1 MIDEHKS
8 TNMLREVSE
17 TTEVA
22 ARQIDANRVLMRDV
36 GAQLRK
42 LSPPF
47 AATLGR
53 GSSDHAAAFSKV
65 LFELNCAMPTL
76 SHSPSVGALFHATSS
91 RFAGVPLFV
100 ISQSGRSPDLI
111 AAALEVRNRGGFVV
125 AIVNDTSSPLAIMAD
140 ITIPLHAGLEKS
152 VAATKTFIAS
162 LVAIL
167 HLAAEW
173 SGDSALL
180 DAVAGIPVALARAA
194 RHDWT
199 IAVPALSPAKS
210 LLVLGRG
217 YTLPLAIEAAL
228 KLKEAAGLHGEAF
241 SIAEVAHGPMTLIG
255 MGDPVLVFGPID
267 EARSGLKA
275 LIADFIARGA
285 VVIGTGHADDLH
297 DVRTVLPSLVDVH
310 PAVAAI
316 TGALAFYRLAEALA
330 RSRGRDPDSPP
341 FLNKITRTL

>member
-111 AAALEVRNRGGFVV
+111 AAALEVRTRGGFVV

-199 IAVPALSPAKS
+199 IAVPA
-210 LLVLGRG
+210 
-217 YTLPLAIEAAL
+217 T
-228 KLKEAAGLHGEAF
+228 
-241 SIAEVAHGPMTLIG
+241 GPG
-255 MGDPVLVFGPID
+255 QRFC
-267 EARSGLKA
+267 
-275 LIADFIARGA
+275 
-285 VVIGTGHADDLH
+285 
-297 DVRTVLPSLVDVH
+297 
-310 PAVAAI
+310 
-316 TGALAFYRLAEALA
+316 
-330 RSRGRDPDSPP
+330 
-341 FLNKITRTL
+341 